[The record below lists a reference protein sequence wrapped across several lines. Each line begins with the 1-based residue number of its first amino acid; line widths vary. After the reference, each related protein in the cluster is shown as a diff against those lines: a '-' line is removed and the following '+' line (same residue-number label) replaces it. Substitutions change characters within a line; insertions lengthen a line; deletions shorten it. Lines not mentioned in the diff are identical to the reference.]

1 MQDAYG
7 IYTPTTLVEIGL
19 LLATFVLCSLIG
31 TERQVRQKVAGY
43 RTHVLVGLGSCT
55 FTLISAYGFAAA
67 QPPGGT
73 MDPARIAAQIVS
85 GIGFLGAG
93 VIFKG
98 RNVVRGLTT
107 AASIWVSA
115 AVGMACGAGMLSL
128 AVSLTLFHL
137 ITLYVVSPFIRK
149 IPTPDAHRVLH
160 LGYDDNQ
167 GVLRQVLEIAT
178 NMGFSSSIL
187 STNKSGTEQKPIV
200 LMDIRFHG
208 HLPLRDLV
216 PYLLDVPGVK
226 SVTVRGADPN
236 EEDDDSSS

>member
-7 IYTPTTLVEIGL
+7 LYTPTTLVEVGL

-31 TERQVRQKVAGY
+31 AERQVRQKVAGY

-55 FTLISAYGFAAA
+55 FTLISAYGFVYALAPGAAV
-67 QPPGGT
+67 
-73 MDPARIAAQIVS
+73 DPSRIAAQIVS

-128 AVSLTLFHL
+128 AVSLTAFHL
-137 ITLYVVSPFIRK
+137 ITLYVVSPAVRK
-149 IPTPDAHRVLH
+149 IPTPDSTRVLH
-160 LGYDDNQ
+160 VGYADNQ
-167 GVLRQVLEIAT
+167 GVLRQVLELAT
-178 NMGFSSSIL
+178 NMGFSSSIV
-187 STNKSGTEQKPIV
+187 STKKSGTEQKPIV
-200 LMDIRFHG
+200 LMNIRFHG
-208 HLPLRDLV
+208 HLPLRELV
-216 PYLLDVPGVK
+216 PSLLEVPGVK
-226 SVTVRGADPN
+226 TVTVVGSDPH
-236 EEDDDSSS
+236 EDYDDDSA